1 MSKVVVIA
9 DDLTGANATG
19 VLLTKH
25 GYKVATFL
33 NLEKYNIND
42 HGEFNIVSISTDTRA
57 VEKDKAYES
66 VKKVVDYF
74 KYDDVALFSKRID
87 STLRGNIGVEIC
99 AVLNNLENDICAVVV
114 PSFPDSGRVCVGGFI
129 LVNQVPLEKTE
140 AAFDPKTPVFTSK
153 VIDVL
158 KTQISEKIGYISLED
173 VLKGSETIKDELR
186 KQADNHCR
194 VIIVDAATNDDI
206 AKIAE
211 AVKMSELKVVSVDPG
226 PFTAALTKEY
236 LNVIQEQT
244 KYNVMLTIGSMS
256 NLTKKQI
263 IEFNVLYS
271 PLVADVDA
279 ENLIFDETRD
289 KEINKAVAM
298 LVNGALSHKIIA
310 ATTSCSNKIVN
321 FKQTAMKLGITE
333 EEISKRITE
342 GLAQITVNVLRKT
355 ESIKGLYTSG
365 GDVTVAV
372 CNSLEASGIRVEGE
386 VMPLAV
392 YSKLIGG
399 SYNNMPI
406 VTKGGLIGDEKA
418 LIKCVDYL
426 LSKIN

>member
-33 NLEKYNIND
+33 NLKKYNIND

-66 VKKVVDYF
+66 VKKVVNHF

-211 AVKMSELKVVSVDPG
+211 AVKMSELKVISVDPG

-263 IEFNVLYS
+263 IEFNALYS
-271 PLVADVDA
+271 PLVADVNA

-355 ESIKGLYTSG
+355 ESI
-365 GDVTVAV
+365 
-372 CNSLEASGIRVEGE
+372 
-386 VMPLAV
+386 
-392 YSKLIGG
+392 
-399 SYNNMPI
+399 
-406 VTKGGLIGDEKA
+406 
-418 LIKCVDYL
+418 
-426 LSKIN
+426 